1 MRRGSILLLLS
12 SASITTASSTPRGV
26 SPEGTKGF
34 PSPNSQFRG
43 ERDEEYAKLYAP
55 SAEKTFT
62 CLTNPHVSIP
72 YKSVNDDY
80 CDCPD
85 GSDEPGTSACS
96 HLPHKSLAIRGF
108 YCKNEKHTPAFL
120 PLGRVNDGICD
131 YEVCCDGSDEWAG
144 VGGVKCENKCGEIG
158 KAARKLAAERER
170 LRNEGARKKK
180 ELLDGAKTMRIELED
195 NVKTTRVNIEELEE
209 KVKWL
214 EVQLKETEEKER
226 LKMVKQPKEGSNL
239 GVLVSLARERMQ
251 DLRTSLEKIR
261 GDRDSARSKL
271 EKAEGILKALKE
283 GYNPN
288 FNDEGVKVAVRAWE
302 EYLAQEEEHSE
313 NRAEERDLDSL
324 LGEDE
329 IDWEGFTE
337 VDNITESYAPE
348 GISTWVHSKFT
359 GFRQMLVENG
369 LLAARSDDGIPESRA
384 LASARQALQT
394 GKTEE
399 SDAKSRLETLLSDLT
414 YSYGEDDVFRPL
426 KGECISSQFGEY
438 TYEYCFLGTAY
449 QKSLKDSSSV
459 SLGEYSRIE
468 VDKSVN
474 DASTRG
480 IFESGWEEAH
490 DEGLSGVSLI
500 HENGQQCWNGP
511 RRSVKVDLYCSAVDE
526 LRSVKEEEKCVYR
539 FEVGT
544 AAVCGGENVGEN
556 VRDEL

>member
-12 SASITTASSTPRGV
+12 SASIATASSTPRGV
-26 SPEGTKGF
+26 SPE
-34 PSPNSQFRG
+34 
-43 ERDEEYAKLYAP
+43 DAKLYAP
-55 SAEKTFT
+55 SAEKTFI
-62 CLTNPHVSIP
+62 CFTNPHVTIP
-72 YKSVNDDY
+72 YESVNDDY

-120 PLGRVNDGICD
+120 PLGRVNDGVCD

-144 VGGVKCENKCGEIG
+144 VGGVKCENRCREIG
-158 KAARKLAAERER
+158 KAARKMAVERER
-170 LRNEGARKKK
+170 LRNEGVRKKK
-180 ELLDGAKTMRIELED
+180 ELLDRAKTMRIELED
-195 NVKTTRVNIEELEE
+195 NVKTTRIKIEALEE

-214 EVQLKETEEKER
+214 EVQLKETEENER
-226 LKMVKQPKEGSNL
+226 LKIVKQPKEGSKL

-251 DLRTSLEKIR
+251 ELGSSLEKVR
-261 GDRDSARSKL
+261 GDRDFARSRL
-271 EKAEGILKALKE
+271 GKAEGILKALKE

-288 FNDEGVKVAVRAWE
+288 FNDEGVKAAVRAWE
-302 EYLAQEEEHSE
+302 EYLAQEGEHSE

-337 VDNITESYAPE
+337 ADTHGFGAYLPG
-348 GISTWVHSKFT
+348 GIGTWVHDKLAD
-359 GFRQMLVENG
+359 FRQMLVENG
-369 LLAARSDDGIPESRA
+369 LLAAKSDDGMPESRA
-384 LASARQALQT
+384 LVSARQALQA

-399 SDAKSRLETLLSDLT
+399 SDTKSHLETLLSDLT
-414 YSYGEDDVFRPL
+414 YPYGQDDVFRSL

-459 SLGEYSRIE
+459 SLGEYARIE

-474 DASTRG
+474 DASVRG
-480 IFESGWEEAH
+480 IFGSGWEEAH
-490 DEGLSGVSLI
+490 DEGLSGLSLI

-511 RRSVKVDLYCSAVDE
+511 KRSVKVDLYCSAVDE
-526 LRSVKEEEKCVYR
+526 LRSVREEEKCVYR
-539 FEVGT
+539 FEVGA
-544 AAVCGGENVGEN
+544 AAVCGRGEHGRGEGVDEN

>member
-12 SASITTASSTPRGV
+12 SASIATASSAPRGV
-26 SPEGTKGF
+26 SPE
-34 PSPNSQFRG
+34 
-43 ERDEEYAKLYAP
+43 DAKLYT
-55 SAEKTFT
+55 SSGEKTFT
-62 CLTNPHVSIP
+62 CLTNPHVTIP
-72 YKSVNDDY
+72 YENVNDDY

-131 YEVCCDGSDEWAG
+131 YEICCDGSDEWAG
-144 VGGVKCENKCGEIG
+144 AGGVKCENKCGEIG
-158 KAARKLAAERER
+158 KAAAKLAAEKGR
-170 LRNEGARKKK
+170 LRNEGVRKKK
-180 ELLDGAKTMRIELED
+180 ELLGRAKTMRIELED
-195 NVKTTRVNIEELEE
+195 NVKTTRVKIGALEE
-209 KVKWL
+209 KVRRL
-214 EVQLKETEEKER
+214 EVQLKETEEEER
-226 LKMVKQPKEGSNL
+226 LRMAKQPKEGSKL
-239 GVLVSLARERMQ
+239 GGLVSLARERMQ
-251 DLRTSLEKIR
+251 ELKSSLEKVR
-261 GDRDSARSKL
+261 DDRDSARGKL

-288 FNDEGVKVAVRAWE
+288 FNDEGVKTAVRAWE
-302 EYLAQEEEHSE
+302 EYLAQEGEHPE
-313 NRAEERDLDSL
+313 NKAEERDLNNL

-337 VDNITESYAPE
+337 PDGVAE
-348 GISTWVHSKFT
+348 GSIRAWVHDKFAD
-359 GFRQMLVENG
+359 FRQMLVENG
-369 LLAARSDDGIPESRA
+369 LLAAKSDDRMLESRA
-384 LASARQALQT
+384 LVSARQALET
-394 GKTEE
+394 GRTEE
-399 SDAKSRLETLLSDLT
+399 SDTKSRLETLLSDLT
-414 YSYGEDDVFRPL
+414 YPYGQDDIFRPL

-468 VDKSVN
+468 VDESIN
-474 DASTRG
+474 DASVRG

-490 DEGLSGVSLI
+490 DEGLSGISLI

-526 LRSVKEEEKCVYR
+526 LRSVREEEKCVYR

-544 AAVCGGENVGEN
+544 AAVCGGENVEEN
-556 VRDEL
+556 VRSEL